1 MTYRQKQ
8 IGEEIKQQ
16 RLNKHLSLRKLSAMV
31 IKEDGKPISP
41 AYLNDIEK
49 NNRIPSANLIE
60 KIAGAL
66 GFDPDY
72 LLNLAK
78 KISPQTERFLLEQP
92 SIGGLLRK
100 AQEMGF
106 TDWKAMREMIEAE
119 GKRKKEKGK

>member
-1 MTYRQKQ
+1 MTHRQKQ

-31 IKEDGKPISP
+31 IKEDGKSISP

-49 NNRIPSANLIE
+49 KNRIPSAYLIE

-66 GFDPDY
+66 ECDPDY

-92 SIGGLLRK
+92 SIGNLLRK

-106 TDWKAMREMIEAE
+106 SDWKAMREMIEAE
-119 GKRKKEKGK
+119 GKTKKDKKG